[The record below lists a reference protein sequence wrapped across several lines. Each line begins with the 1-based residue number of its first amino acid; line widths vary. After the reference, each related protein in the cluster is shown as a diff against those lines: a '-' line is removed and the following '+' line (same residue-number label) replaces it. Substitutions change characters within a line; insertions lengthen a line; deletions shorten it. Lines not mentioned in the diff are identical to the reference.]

1 MSFGQTRSCPFTEI
15 PIEIRLSILDYL
27 LPRDRDNSRTIKL
40 PTRACSIDH
49 GAGINTLVLGFPQL
63 DPYPMFAVDSSPS
76 RFSLRRFLSG
86 ISLVSRQLHAE
97 SNKVLHFSTFI
108 VDISEQTFTINSF
121 APFQFIFPPTVREW
135 NPLLPGLD
143 ISHVRELK
151 VRLQPSDHDRFW
163 EYMHDCMRALCED
176 LNQRIDGGGLK
187 KLTIEIT
194 EGQSTRASE
203 PPGSLVPASA
213 NDVAVILDLLRR
225 HLGNVQKC
233 EIELP
238 VWATGDQ
245 GLKASV
251 NETKATVC
259 LPCGTTAIEQSLGA
273 IEPEEPQVEE
283 AALKENKSQEPECDT
298 TPVQDEAREDAQY
311 YPVDEERDRQGPF
324 SWPEECLFK
333 EELFKKQEHEEWDDW
348 YADADCSCC

>member
-15 PIEIRLSILDYL
+15 PIEIRLSILEYL
-27 LPRDRDNSRTIKL
+27 LPRDRDNSRTIEL

-49 GAGINTLVLGFPQL
+49 GAGTNTLFLGLPQL
-63 DPYPMFAVDSSPS
+63 DPYSMYAVDSSPS

-97 SNKVLHFSTFI
+97 SNKILHFSTFI
-108 VDISEQTFTINSF
+108 VDISEQTFSINGF
-121 APFQFIFPPTVREW
+121 APFQFIFPPTVWEW

-151 VRLQPSDHDRFW
+151 VRLQPSDHDTFW
-163 EYMHDCMRALCED
+163 EYMHDCMKNFCED
-176 LNQRIDGGGLK
+176 LNQRIDSGGLK

-203 PPGSLVPASA
+203 PPASLVPASA
-213 NDVAVILDLLRR
+213 NDVAGILDLLRR

-233 EIELP
+233 EIKLP
-238 VWATGDQ
+238 EWATGDQ
-245 GLKASV
+245 ELKALV
-251 NETKATVC
+251 KETKATVC
-259 LPCGTTAIEQSLGA
+259 QPCGTTAIEQSLGA

-283 AALKENKSQEPECDT
+283 AALKENESQEPQCDT
-298 TPVQDEAREDAQY
+298 NPVQDEAREDAEY
-311 YPVDEERDRQGPF
+311 RHVGEEREQQDMY
-324 SWPEECLFK
+324 SWPEGCLFK
-333 EELFKKQEHEEWDDW
+333 EELFKKQEQEEWDDW
-348 YADADCSCC
+348 YADADCPCC